1 MHFLAAPF
9 IIGGL
14 VLKIYNNK
22 KNRPVTRKKDTDNAD
37 QQAGTNK

>member
-1 MHFLAAPF
+1 MHLLVAPF

-22 KNRPVTRKKDTDNAD
+22 KNRPVTTKEDTQHARKKT
-37 QQAGTNK
+37 GTTQ

>member
-1 MHFLAAPF
+1 MHLLAAPF

-22 KNRPVTRKKDTDNAD
+22 KNRLVSHKKDKDNAD
-37 QQAGTNK
+37 RQTGTNK